1 MKELNKTKTEL
12 IIFRLP
18 WKQLPYES
26 DIRPN
31 NCKLKLHAKYIG
43 IHVKY
48 IGIFIDK
55 NLSCIKKLT
64 LAICSKL
71 IRANGIFSKLRH
83 FGPLKTFYP
92 S

>member
-26 DIRPN
+26 DIRLN
-31 NCKLKLHAKYIG
+31 NCKLKLHA
-43 IHVKY
+43 HVKY

-55 NLSCIKKLT
+55 NLSWINKLT

-71 IRANGIFSKLRH
+71 IRANGVFSKLRH
-83 FGPLKTFYP
+83 FGPLKTF
-92 S
+92 